1 MTALDTS
8 SRERRVVGAVVVNR
22 MSPCGL
28 EAEKAAGTA
37 GRHGGRL
44 REGFA
49 VSAPEQSLA
58 SVAKEGREARYRGD
72 PESANPHPEGSEAHA
87 VWRRAWQMPD
97 GEAAEREA
105 PDSRA

>member
-1 MTALDTS
+1 MA
-8 SRERRVVGAVVVNR
+8 A
-22 MSPCGL
+22 PGL
-28 EAEKAAGTA
+28 EATERRRQHRAAG
-37 GRHGGRL
+37 
-44 REGFA
+44 EGFA

-72 PESANPHPEGSEAHA
+72 PASANPHPEGSDAHA
-87 VWRRAWQMPD
+87 VWKRSWETPD

>member
-1 MTALDTS
+1 M
-8 SRERRVVGAVVVNR
+8 
-22 MSPCGL
+22 
-28 EAEKAAGTA
+28 
-37 GRHGGRL
+37 
-44 REGFA
+44 
-49 VSAPEQSLA
+49 SAPEQSLA